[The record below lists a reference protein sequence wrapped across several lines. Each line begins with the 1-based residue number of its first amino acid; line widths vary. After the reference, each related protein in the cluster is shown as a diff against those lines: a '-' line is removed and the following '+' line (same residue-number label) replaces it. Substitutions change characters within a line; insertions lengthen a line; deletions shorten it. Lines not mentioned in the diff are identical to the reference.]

1 MRAVGIASSLE
12 HLKLLMEA
20 GGGAAADPAMRLL
33 LQHPSVVRPQ
43 GRQQLILLA

>member
-20 GGGAAADPAMRLL
+20 EGVGG
-33 LQHPSVVRPQ
+33 
-43 GRQQLILLA
+43 